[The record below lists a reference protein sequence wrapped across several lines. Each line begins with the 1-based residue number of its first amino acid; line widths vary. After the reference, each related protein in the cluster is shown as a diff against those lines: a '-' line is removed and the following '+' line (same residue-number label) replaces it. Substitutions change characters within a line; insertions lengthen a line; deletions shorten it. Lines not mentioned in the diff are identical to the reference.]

1 MSRDQARDL
10 SAVSPLVP
18 RVGWV
23 GSFEAA
29 RAPRWLTRRARKWEP
44 GRRRMPCLRAPQL
57 WELAWNRASHYS
69 SILSVRTRAV
79 VIINASSAIARSR
92 TQTTSGLRAVRT
104 AAVVSE
110 QTGRGLVGERTRVAW
125 PRIGAL
131 TERSTTRLR
140 RRATPAVAASRARVE
155 LIAHAPCEL
164 GEWGCH
170 RLEGWTSASSNEPS
184 GPTMWKRSE

>member
-1 MSRDQARDL
+1 MFDYAR
-10 SAVSPLVP
+10 SGPHFGAAELVIGATLAP
-18 RVGWV
+18 VMGGFTGNTGTIIHMITHTRVCDYGI
-23 GSFEAA
+23 GH
-29 RAPRWLTRRARKWEP
+29 
-44 GRRRMPCLRAPQL
+44 
-57 WELAWNRASHYS
+57 HYS

-104 AAVVSE
+104 AAAVSE
-110 QTGRGLVGERTRVAW
+110 QTDRRLIRERTRVAW

-131 TERSTTRLR
+131 TDERSTIRLR